1 MKLRSLLF
9 IPADS
14 ERKLARGTEVAADA
28 LILDLE
34 DSVASTQKP
43 AARERALRYLL
54 DRREGRGSQ
63 LWVRINPVATPDAEL
78 DLATVLAGAPD
89 GIIQPKTTS
98 PADVTELGRRLDRLE
113 AKLGMAAGSTRI
125 LPVATE
131 TPEAMFS
138 LGDYAHCG
146 QRLAALTWGAEDLS
160 TALGAVTNRE
170 ANGSWTFPYR
180 VARALCLFAAGAAG
194 VPAIDTVYTD
204 FRDHQGLRASCD
216 EARRDGFCGKLAI
229 HPDQVD
235 VINEA
240 FTPSAAEIE
249 RARAVVRA
257 FAAQPDAG
265 TVSVD
270 GEMLDAPHLK
280 NARRVLAMAGL
291 DE

>member
-240 FTPSAAEIE
+240 FSPSAAEIE
-249 RARAVVRA
+249 RARAVVHA

>member
-43 AARERALRYLL
+43 AARERAVRYLL